1 MSVRAP
7 QLTPFWWWLARAI
20 FDPMS
25 RVYRLRVAGKE
36 HLRVDGG
43 LLIVANHVSQKD
55 PPLVG
60 VAAMPRYVYYMAK
73 EELFRIPLV
82 GRFIFRAGAFPVR
95 RGGADRDAIRTAREI
110 LARGD
115 ALLMFPEGTR
125 SKDGR
130 LRRPW
135 PGAGALALEPG
146 VTTVP
151 AAIWGTQRPLGPAR
165 VVFGPP
171 IDLSDLTE
179 GSRSQRAQAAA
190 DRVMAAIA
198 ALLPAAGGPADAAP
212 APFEASPERP
222 PRG

>member
-95 RGGADRDAIRTAREI
+95 RGGADRDAIRTARAI

>member
-1 MSVRAP
+1 MSIRTP
-7 QLTPFWWWLARAI
+7 RLTPFWWWAARMI
-20 FDPMS
+20 FDPLS
-25 RVYRLRVAGKE
+25 RLYRLSVAGRE

-55 PPLVG
+55 PPFVG

-82 GRFIFRAGAFPVR
+82 GRFIWRAGAFPVR
-95 RGGADRDAIRTAREI
+95 RGGADRDAIRMARAI
-110 LARGD
+110 LGRGD

-151 AAIWGTQRPLGPAR
+151 AAIWGTQRRLGPTR

-171 IDLSDLTE
+171 LDLSDLTE
-179 GSRSQRAQAAA
+179 GPRSHRAQAAA

-198 ALLPAAGGPADAAP
+198 DLLPAAGGPVGAAP
-212 APFEASPERP
+212 PPAEPPPDRP
-222 PRG
+222 LDG